1 MVDELSVEYVDL
13 EPFRVAY
20 LTYRPEGNP
29 LDMFGQVKAVF
40 EKVTDW
46 AVGHGLDLEK
56 QRLMGIPV
64 VEDGILVSYDCCMEV
79 PGDAVEEGVLFK
91 MIPGGRYCV
100 LVMSKDSEVI
110 SKSIARF
117 YDEYLPQHKLIVDES
132 RPVLELYTR
141 DLMEYCVPVAEHEG

>member
-64 VEDGILVSYDCCMEV
+64 EGWYSRLV
-79 PGDAVEEGVLFK
+79 
-91 MIPGGRYCV
+91 
-100 LVMSKDSEVI
+100 
-110 SKSIARF
+110 
-117 YDEYLPQHKLIVDES
+117 
-132 RPVLELYTR
+132 
-141 DLMEYCVPVAEHEG
+141 

>member
-1 MVDELSVEYVDL
+1 MDTELSVENVDL

-29 LDMFGQVKAVF
+29 LDMFGQVKDVF

-46 AVGHGLDLEK
+46 AVGHGLDLDR

-64 VEDGILVSYDCCMEV
+64 VEDGILVSYDCCLEV
-79 PGDAVEEGVLFK
+79 PEDAVGDGVLFK
-91 MIPGGRYCV
+91 VVPGGRYCV

-110 SKSIARF
+110 SKGIARF
-117 YDEYLPQHKLIVDES
+117 YDEYLPGHGLSVDEA

-141 DLMEYCVPVAEHEG
+141 DLMEYCVPVAEHGG